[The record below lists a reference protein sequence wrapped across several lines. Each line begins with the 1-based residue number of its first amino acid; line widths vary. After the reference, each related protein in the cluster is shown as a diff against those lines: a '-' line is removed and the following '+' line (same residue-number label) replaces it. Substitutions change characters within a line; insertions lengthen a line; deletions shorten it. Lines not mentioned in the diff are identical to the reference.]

1 MKKLKNWLIERVLK
15 HVVSQ
20 NCPARIPRSGDA
32 GSKVR
37 CYSTVIK
44 VMGKEEL
51 LAKQVTDGKVI
62 GYLWDKHLQRFDEEA
77 TIELHW
83 LEPNSLD
90 IRRYIGYFEVTYESL
105 WDYLIND
112 QTGYMAFR
120 AFLFRTRSR
129 VAQYVFNK
137 RTLELKKRHE
147 LLSFLI
153 QNYGSMRSEFSLIT
167 LMHKAYS
174 LYSFHHP
181 DKEKLKRLLEL
192 QLDSFVQSGEI
203 KRQDG
208 SYKLTGKAI
217 QTLETFQLESR
228 RHKMA
233 VIQQW
238 LMITLTF
245 VLALIGLV
253 QANIIKFPTVWE
265 LKII

>member
-1 MKKLKNWLIERVLK
+1 MKKLNDWLIERVLK
-15 HVVSQ
+15 HVVSLS
-20 NCPARIPRSGDA
+20 CPASIPRSGEA
-32 GSKVR
+32 GSQVR

-44 VMGKEEL
+44 IMGNEEL
-51 LAKQVTDGKVI
+51 LATKITDGKVI
-62 GYLWDKHLQRFDEEA
+62 GHLWNKYLQRFDEEA
-77 TIELHW
+77 TIELLW
-83 LEPNSLD
+83 LEPHSLD
-90 IRRYIGYFEVTYESL
+90 IRRYIGYFEVSYESL

-120 AFLFRTRSR
+120 AFLSRTRSR

-174 LYSFHHP
+174 LYSFRHP

-192 QLDSFVQSGEI
+192 QLDSFVQSGELI
-203 KRQDG
+203 KQDG

-233 VIQQW
+233 LIQQW

-245 VLALIGLV
+245 LLALIGLV
-253 QANIIKFPTVWE
+253 QANIVKFPTILE
-265 LKII
+265 LK